1 MMMLVRRDV
10 LVEASLPASD
20 FGPVVVVAVAVAVM
34 VADSLAVCDLVF
46 VPVLRRVA
54 PAVWVLLNV
63 MVSVFV
69 TIAVNVA
76 IPAAYVVAVA
86 VALPPSTLGCTQVL
100 SVHTRELRQGVSP
113 EQQG

>member
-1 MMMLVRRDV
+1 
-10 LVEASLPASD
+10 
-20 FGPVVVVAVAVAVM
+20 
-34 VADSLAVCDLVF
+34 
-46 VPVLRRVA
+46 
-54 PAVWVLLNV
+54 

-76 IPAAYVVAVA
+76 IPASYVVAVA